1 MATTYR
7 YLFADLLTNQILAE
21 LPLTSVTFTE
31 QLNVAGTFTGHLL
44 LSGVDAAALNVN
56 NATIPGRC
64 VIYVDRNGVLVWGGI
79 IWLREYSSTEQRMTL
94 TAREFLSYYERR
106 RISDTLP
113 YTGYDQMAIAQNLM
127 NYAESKTYGSIGLLF
142 NQDPGSSS
150 TSGVIISRVYYNYEI
165 KTVFQ
170 AIQDLSKANNGFDFE
185 ISVYYDGSGNPAKSF
200 NTYYPHSGNRY
211 SATNPSVPVFELPG
225 NIVEYTY
232 PEDGSKAANE
242 IFGLGAGSTF
252 GKLIETVDDATKL
265 ATGWPLLQD
274 QGNYT
279 DIYDP
284 TLLTSLTQGQLN
296 ATSYP
301 PVTMKI
307 AVPAYIDP
315 IYGTYEIGD
324 DVRVRITDSRF
335 PSTLDA
341 VYRITALSIDAG
353 EDRPERVTLTVTQGS
368 I

>member
-1 MATTYR
+1 MATLYR

-21 LPLTSVTFTE
+21 LPLTGVTFTE

-44 LSGVDAAALNVN
+44 LSGINTAGLNVN
-56 NATIPGRC
+56 AATIPGRC
-64 VIYVDRNGVLVWGGI
+64 AIYVDRNGELVWGGV
-79 IWLREYSSTEQRMTL
+79 IWLRDYSSADQRMSL

-113 YTGYDQMAIAQNLM
+113 YTGYDQLAIALNLM
-127 NYAESKTYGSIGLLF
+127 NYAEGKPHGSLGLLF

-150 TSGVIISRVYYNYEI
+150 TSGVIISRLYYNYEL

-185 ISVYYDGSGNPAKSF
+185 ISVYYDGAGNPAKSF

-211 SATNPSVPVFELPG
+211 DPNNPSIPVFELPG
-225 NIVEYTY
+225 NIVEYQY

-242 IFGLGAGSTF
+242 IFGLGAGS
-252 GKLIETVDDATKL
+252 GLGRLVEIVDDSTKL
-265 ATGWPLLQD
+265 STGWPLLQE
-274 QGNYT
+274 QGNFT

-284 TLLTSLTQGQLN
+284 TLLTNLTQGMIN

-301 PVTMKI
+301 PVTLKI
-307 AVPAYIDP
+307 AVPAYVDP
-315 IYGTYEIGD
+315 VYGSYELGD
-324 DVRVRITDSRF
+324 DVRVIITDPRF
-335 PSTLDA
+335 PDTLDA
-341 VYRITALSIDAG
+341 VYRITAISIDAG
-353 EDRPERVTLTVTQGS
+353 EDKPERVTLTVTQGS